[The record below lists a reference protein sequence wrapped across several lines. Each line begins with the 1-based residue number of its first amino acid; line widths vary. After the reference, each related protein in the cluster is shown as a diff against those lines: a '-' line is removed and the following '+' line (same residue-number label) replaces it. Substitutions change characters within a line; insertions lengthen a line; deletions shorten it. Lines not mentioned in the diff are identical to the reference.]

1 MAYRVGARLIDN
13 RIVATEGDA
22 IRVRGHYAK
31 VLDNRI
37 EDALGDGICVEG
49 TFHTVEENRIEVDDW
64 DFENRYWVDPETGF
78 VWVSEQHVNP
88 DLDPLQISVLKPAG

>member
-1 MAYRVGARLIDN
+1 MTIAG
-13 RIVATEGDA
+13 
-22 IRVRGHYAK
+22 
-31 VLDNRI
+31 LDY
-37 EDALGDGICVEG
+37 DLLLV
-49 TFHTVEENRIEVDDW
+49 VEENRIEVDDW